1 MSHLLPSPLPP
12 FDRYLLCAME
22 KFVPASEREEWLL
35 SWESELWHKHHLA
48 RRTQFVFPV
57 PDLTAGLIRD
67 ALWLWGDG
75 WRRAFQGT
83 ATLCLAVLLLL
94 FVLAATIGVVLNG
107 SWHAMAH
114 SLTNEFERFLVEVP
128 LLLFVTLAISPR
140 RHTDQSATSRR
151 LYWLRR
157 QLFLSAKTTLTLL
170 LMFLVSVDLSQ
181 PMHAATPNVADFLQI
196 FSFTILALVG
206 LRWALHDHGQRCKQC
221 LRSLASPTPVGRPS
235 HNLLEW
241 SGSELICKQ
250 GHGTLSV
257 PEMETS
263 WCESSAWV
271 SQSPSWD
278 QVAST

>member
-1 MSHLLPSPLPP
+1 MSHLLPSPLPR
-12 FDRYLLCAME
+12 FDRYLLGVME
-22 KFVPASEREEWLL
+22 RFVPASEREEWLL

-48 RRTQFVFPV
+48 RRTQFAFPA

-75 WRRAFQGT
+75 WRRTFQGT
-83 ATLCLAVLLLL
+83 ATLCLAVLLIL
-94 FVLAATIGVVLNG
+94 FVLAAAVGVILNG
-107 SWHAMAH
+107 SWHALAYA
-114 SLTNEFERFLVEVP
+114 LADEFERFLVEVP
-128 LLLFVTLAISPR
+128 LILFVTLAISPR
-140 RHTDQSATSRR
+140 RHTDQSATSRK
-151 LYWLRR
+151 LYWLKR
-157 QLFLSAKTTLTLL
+157 QLFLGAKASLTLL
-170 LMFLVSVDLSQ
+170 LMFLLSADLCQ

-241 SGSELICKQ
+241 SGSESICKQ
-250 GHGTLSV
+250 GHGALSV

-263 WCESSAWV
+263 WCESSEWV

>member
-1 MSHLLPSPLPP
+1 
-12 FDRYLLCAME
+12 ME

-48 RRTQFVFPV
+48 GRTQFAFPA

-67 ALWLWGDG
+67 ALWLWSDG
-75 WRRAFQGT
+75 WRRTFQGT
-83 ATLCLAVLLLL
+83 ATLCLVVLCSLL
-94 FVLAATIGVVLNG
+94 VLAVALGLFLNG
-107 SWHAMAH
+107 GWH
-114 SLTNEFERFLVEVP
+114 SLASALAEQFKRFLVEVP
-128 LLLFVTLAISPR
+128 LILFVTLAISPR
-140 RHTDQSATSRR
+140 RHTNQSLTSRK
-151 LYWLRR
+151 LYWLKR
-157 QLFLSAKTTLTLL
+157 QLFLAAKASLTLL
-170 LMFLVSVDLSQ
+170 LMFLLSADLCQ

-206 LRWALHDHGQRCKQC
+206 VRWALHDHGQRCKQC

-250 GHGTLSV
+250 GHGTLNV

-271 SQSPSWD
+271 SQSSSWD
-278 QVAST
+278 QVASI

>member
-1 MSHLLPSPLPP
+1 
-12 FDRYLLCAME
+12 ME

-35 SWESELWHKHHLA
+35 AWQSELWHKHHLA
-48 RRTQFVFPV
+48 RRTQFAFPA
-57 PDLTAGLIRD
+57 PDLTTGLIRD

-75 WRRAFQGT
+75 WRRTFQGT
-83 ATLCLAVLLLL
+83 ATLCLAVLLSL
-94 FVLAATIGVVLNG
+94 FVLAAAAGLVLNG
-107 SWHAMAH
+107 SWQ
-114 SLTNEFERFLVEVP
+114 SLASSLADQFKRFLVEVP
-128 LLLFVTLAISPR
+128 LILFVTLAISPR
-140 RHTDQSATSRR
+140 RHTDQSATSRK
-151 LYWLRR
+151 LYWLKR
-157 QLFLSAKTTLTLL
+157 QLFLGAKTSLTLL
-170 LMFLVSVDLSQ
+170 LMFLLSADLCQ

-221 LRSLASPTPVGRPS
+221 LRSLASPTPIGRPS

-250 GHGTLSV
+250 GHGALSI

-263 WCESSAWV
+263 WCESSEWV

-278 QVAST
+278 RVAST

>member
-1 MSHLLPSPLPP
+1 MSHPLPSPLPP
-12 FDRYLLCAME
+12 FDRYLLSVME
-22 KFVPASEREEWLL
+22 RLVPASEREEWLL
-35 SWESELWHKHHLA
+35 SWEAELWHKHHLA
-48 RRTQFVFPV
+48 RRTQFAFPA
-57 PDLTAGLIRD
+57 PDLTSGLIRD

-75 WRRAFQGT
+75 WRRTFHGT
-83 ATLCLAVLLLL
+83 ATLCLAVLLIL
-94 FVLAATIGVVLNG
+94 FVLAAAGGEVLNG
-107 SWHAMAH
+107 GWHALAS
-114 SLTNEFERFLVEVP
+114 SLADEFKRFLVEVP

-140 RHTDQSATSRR
+140 RHTNQSSTNRTI
-151 LYWLRR
+151 YWLKR
-157 QLFLSAKTTLTLL
+157 QLFLGAKASLTLL
-170 LMFLVSVDLSQ
+170 LMFLLSADLSQ
-181 PMHAATPNVADFLQI
+181 PMHAATPNIADFLQI

-271 SQSPSWD
+271 SQSSSCD
-278 QVAST
+278 QIVTT

>member
-1 MSHLLPSPLPP
+1 MRSGSGV
-12 FDRYLLCAME
+12 M
-22 KFVPASEREEWLL
+22 
-35 SWESELWHKHHLA
+35 
-48 RRTQFVFPV
+48 
-57 PDLTAGLIRD
+57 AGD
-67 ALWLWGDG
+67 AP
-75 WRRAFQGT
+75 FQGT
-83 ATLCLAVLLLL
+83 ATLCLAVLLIL
-94 FVLAATIGVVLNG
+94 FVLAAAVGVVLNG

-114 SLTNEFERFLVEVP
+114 SLANEFERFLVEVP

-140 RHTDQSATSRR
+140 RHTNQSSTNRKI
-151 LYWLRR
+151 YWLKR
-157 QLFLSAKTTLTLL
+157 QIFLGAKASLTLL
-170 LMFLVSVDLSQ
+170 LMFLLSADLSQ
-181 PMHAATPNVADFLQI
+181 LMHAATPNVADFLQI

-241 SGSELICKQ
+241 SDSESICKQ
-250 GHGTLSV
+250 GHGTLNV

-278 QVAST
+278 QVANT